1 MKVLGATINYPP
13 ASRVGSWLATH
24 QYLRH
29 MAAKGHE
36 VAVLSRD
43 HRGLPYAID
52 DVVVESGAAGRRS
65 TRPQWAD
72 VIVTHCGDT
81 GRGGLAASAGRPS
94 VRFAHGHISESD
106 VVEAD
111 LVAWNSESIRGG
123 RPGIVCR
130 PPTVAVD
137 HLVER
142 TGDHV
147 TLVNLTRDKGLK
159 TAWDASEMLPHHRFL
174 GVKGGY
180 GHQET
185 PRPPNWT
192 TWPTQPDMRRV
203 WAETRILLMPSAYE
217 TWGMVGVEAMT
228 NGIPVIAHPT
238 PGLSESLGDAGI
250 FVDRDDPMAWA
261 DEISRL
267 DDPGEYEV
275 ASKAARKRAED
286 LQQIFAADLDRFADA
301 VEALCS

>member
-1 MKVLGATINYPP
+1 
-13 ASRVGSWLATH
+13 
-24 QYLRH
+24 

-43 HRGLPYAID
+43 HRGHTYAID

-111 LVAWNSESIRGG
+111 LVAWNSESIRDG

-130 PPTVAVD
+130 PPTNPAD
-137 HLVER
+137 HLVEQ
-142 TGDHV
+142 TGDRV
-147 TLVNLTRDKGLK
+147 TLVNCTKDKGLK
-159 TAWDASEMLPHHRFL
+159 TAWRAAELLPGHEFL
-174 GVKGGY
+174 GVRGGY
-180 GHQET
+180 GHQDQVRCE
-185 PRPPNWT
+185 NWT
-192 TWPTQPDMRRV
+192 TWPTQPDMRTV

-238 PGLSESLGDAGI
+238 PGLRESLGDAGI
-250 FVDRDDPMAWA
+250 FVDRDDARAWA
-261 DEISRL
+261 DEIERL
-267 DDPGEYEV
+267 DDPAEYEV
-275 ASKAARKRAED
+275 ASKAARKRADD
-286 LQQIFAADLDRFADA
+286 LQVVFAADLDLFADSL
-301 VEALCS
+301 EALCSS